1 MYRSTINIQ
10 HGCLTHLF
18 WGREQSTSEYIHIRD
33 VEQNGLGC
41 NCRCPVCSVV
51 FIACMGEKNRP
62 HFKHQSK
69 YKCMYTDEIT
79 TYLRAKKVL
88 ENATSISLPSIL
100 VRFGKRN
107 FKADGHTAQLG
118 GIIYHCDENQYP
130 PLLMAM
136 IDQRPTRIL
145 LAFEGYF
152 NSEDFALF
160 QNEAVRNQWD
170 CLMVDMPRVDGDD
183 CISNYQLQTLL
194 LAETVRKSW
203 LHSEQRT
210 YWQKRLEDCSIRP
223 AKVIAGVS
231 EAYACPLHKQ
241 LYQEQYFASLDDCE
255 KCQFNLAASSDC
267 RCAASTGITC
277 ISDFD
282 VSDEIRQY
290 QVEKLRHEN
299 EQAIIIRKQAEELEK
314 QAEELAKQEALKEA
328 EQRKIGFYLNKT
340 CPKCGKQLTKRLG
353 MKGVYWLCFGNLCDF
368 HAFEN
373 NETGELITHG
383 MDQGGNI

>member
-18 WGREQSTSEYIHIRD
+18 GGREQTTGEYIHIRD
-33 VEQNGLGC
+33 VKQNGLGC
-41 NCRCPVCSVV
+41 NCRCPVCGEV

-88 ENATSISLPSIL
+88 ENATAISLPSIL
-100 VRFGKRN
+100 VRFGKRT
-107 FKADGHTAQLG
+107 FQTDGHTAHIG
-118 GIIYHCDENQYP
+118 DIFYHCDEDQYP
-130 PLLMAM
+130 PLLIAM

-145 LAFEGYF
+145 LAFEGYYHS
-152 NSEDFALF
+152 NDLALF
-160 QNEAVRNQWD
+160 LNEAGRNHWD
-170 CLMVDMPRVDGDD
+170 CLMVDMPRVDRDD
-183 CISNYQLQTLL
+183 CISHSQLQSLL
-194 LAETVRKSW
+194 LAETARKSW
-203 LHSEQRT
+203 LHSEQRI
-210 YWQKRLEDCSIRP
+210 YWKKRLEDCSISP

-231 EAYACPLHKQ
+231 GAYACPLHKQ
-241 LYQEQYFASLDDCE
+241 LYQEQYFASLDDCV

-267 RCAASTGITC
+267 RCAASAGITC

-282 VSDEIRQY
+282 VPDEIRQY
-290 QVEKLRHEN
+290 RVEQLRHEN

-314 QAEELAKQEALKEA
+314 QAKELAKQEALKES
-328 EQRKIGFYLNKT
+328 EQRKMGFYLSKT
-340 CPKCGKQLTKRLG
+340 CAKCGRKLKEMRGL
-353 MKGVYWLCFGNLCDF
+353 KGITWICLDSKCGF

-373 NETGELITHG
+373 FGTGELVMHG
-383 MDQGGNI
+383 MD